1 MVGNEEK
8 TIKGGRMNE
17 EQLDKYLSKMN
28 EHFETSFYEMY
39 ETIDEET
46 NEIILE
52 YQPNEDEKIIRF
64 VAISPKEK
72 FPITVDSVKDK
83 YGIISYKIKNFEEI
97 NVWNQIIK
105 KN

>member
-39 ETIDEET
+39 ETIDKET
-46 NEIILE
+46 NEVILE
-52 YQPNEDEKIIRF
+52 YQPKDNEKIIRF
-64 VAISPKEK
+64 VAISSKEK
-72 FPITVDSVKDK
+72 FPITVDNLKDK
-83 YGIISYKIKNFEEI
+83 YGIISYKTNKLLEN
-97 NVWNQIIK
+97 
-105 KN
+105 

>member
-46 NEIILE
+46 NEVILE
-52 YQPNEDEKIIRF
+52 YQPKENEKIIRF

-72 FPITVDSVKDK
+72 FPIAVDNIKDK
-83 YGIISYKIKNFEEI
+83 YGIISYKTNKLLE
-97 NVWNQIIK
+97 NQK
-105 KN
+105 GFD